1 MQNRDQRVTVNV
13 TPDDLERIR
22 AAAERSGLT
31 ISDFIRR
38 LLEVAT

>member
-13 TPDDLERIR
+13 TQDDLERIR
-22 AAAERSGLT
+22 AAAERAGLT